1 VIFSNPFKWLK
12 AAFGNPFMTA
22 FAAFKILFNQQ
33 ELSMK
38 TTPMAYGKMASL
50 VSVFT
55 EVV

>member
-22 FAAFKILFNQQ
+22 FAAFKIPFNQQ
-33 ELSMK
+33 EK